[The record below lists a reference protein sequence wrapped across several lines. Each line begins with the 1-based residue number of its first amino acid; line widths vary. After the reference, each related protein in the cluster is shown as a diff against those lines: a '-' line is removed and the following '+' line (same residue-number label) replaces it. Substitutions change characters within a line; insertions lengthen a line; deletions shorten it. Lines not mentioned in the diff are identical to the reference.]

1 MPSLLLKRSF
11 FPIWIGQAVA
21 GTGGSFATF
30 VQSWLMYELTGSK
43 LAMGSLW
50 LVFMLP
56 GILVQLVSGP
66 YLDRWEP
73 KRVMIAV
80 QWSRAAIFLLPFGM
94 LTMDALEAW
103 HLYLTTVVTGM
114 TEHLF
119 RPAGM
124 AYVAGA
130 FPAEKLARVNSILEG
145 TMQLTLLTGPALAGW
160 VLAESEGDS
169 LPVLA
174 ALIAMMAGS
183 GASLLLLPRTE
194 RGKNKKKETWLRQL
208 AEGFRFF
215 RLSPLFLWTGLLMTA
230 VNFCAGAFLPMVL
243 PFVTERLGG
252 SSAEYGLYMA
262 AYPLGFMLGTL
273 YTGWAGEPSD
283 RRRLMLGGLLV
294 QGGFMVLI
302 AWTRSFP
309 VALMLETGIGVC
321 AALFTVQNTT
331 LYQRHVPAELRGR
344 VFVLRMLI
352 ARIGFPLGALF
363 AGGFAEWMGL
373 PLLFTLL
380 GGIVLAASASAW
392 LSPVYRELNRVVLRD
407 VAKDGSQVSRAN

>member
-1 MPSLLLKRSF
+1 MHSLLLKRSF
-11 FPIWIGQAVA
+11 FPIWIGQAAA
-21 GTGGSFATF
+21 GMGGSFATF

-66 YLDRWEP
+66 YLDRWDP
-73 KRVMIAV
+73 KWVMIAV
-80 QWSRAAIFLLPFGM
+80 QWLRAAIFLLPFGM
-94 LTMDALEAW
+94 LALDALETW
-103 HLYLTTVVTGM
+103 HLYLATVVTGM

-130 FPAEKLARVNSILEG
+130 FPAEKLTKVNSILEG

-160 VLAESEGDS
+160 VLAEAEGDS

-174 ALIAMMAGS
+174 ALIGMMAGS
-183 GASLLLLPRTE
+183 GASLLPLPRTE
-194 RGKNKKKETWLRQL
+194 RSNPEKRETWMRQL
-208 AEGFRFF
+208 VEGFRFF
-215 RLSPLFLWTGLLMTA
+215 RLYPLFLWTGLLMTT
-230 VNFCAGAFLPMVL
+230 VNFCAGAFLPMIL

-252 SSAEYGLYMA
+252 SSTEYGLYMA

-273 YTGWAGEPSD
+273 YTGWTGEPSD
-283 RRRLMLGGLLV
+283 RRRLMLGALLF
-294 QGGFMVLI
+294 QGCFMVLI

-309 VALMLETGIGVC
+309 VALALETGVGVC

-344 VFVLRMLI
+344 VFALRMLI
-352 ARIGFPLGALF
+352 ARIGFPMGALF
-363 AGGFAEWMGL
+363 AGGFAEWVGL
-373 PLLFTLL
+373 PLLFALL
-380 GGIVLAASASAW
+380 GGIILTASTAAW
-392 LSPVYRELNRVVLRD
+392 LSPVYRELNREVLREARTVD
-407 VAKDGSQVSRAN
+407 HGPR